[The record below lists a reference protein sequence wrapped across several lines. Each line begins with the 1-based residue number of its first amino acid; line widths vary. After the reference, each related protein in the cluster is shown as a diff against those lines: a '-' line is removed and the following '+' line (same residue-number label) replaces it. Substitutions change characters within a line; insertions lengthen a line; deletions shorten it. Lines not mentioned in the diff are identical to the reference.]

1 MTLATPAPA
10 TTQRR
15 TYPIISADSH
25 FTEPADLWVR
35 YIDPRYRE
43 RAPHV
48 ESRETTD
55 VIVCDGGDMFPVGV
69 IHGVRYKG
77 GDVKIDG
84 RYADVPASGWDP
96 AARIPEMRQDGIA
109 GEILYPTIAMRFFTI
124 EDPGFQQA
132 CIRAYNDWAADF
144 CNPHRDVYRAVGIV
158 SLDDVDAALAEMR
171 RFRDLGLVGVMIAV
185 FPDGGRM
192 YHDEHYERFWAE
204 AESLGLPVSMHIATE
219 RRVDKAA
226 KSPTDS
232 FLQYTLVQRTLIGMI
247 YAGVFDR
254 HPSLQMVSVENDA
267 GWAGNLIE
275 RMDYVERK
283 ARARNLQSTGH
294 LNREA
299 PSHYWRNNI
308 SYTFMRDR
316 TAILAREVI
325 GADRLMW
332 SSDFPH
338 GDSTW
343 PDSQEV
349 IDEQLAGVP
358 EEDQRLIL
366 HDNAARLYGLP

>member
-1 MTLATPAPA
+1 MTLATPVPA
-10 TTQRR
+10 ATRKR
-15 TYPIISADSH
+15 TFPIISADSH

-35 YIDPRYRE
+35 YIDPAYRD

-55 VIVCDGGDMFPVGV
+55 VIVCDGADMFPVGV

-77 GDVKIDG
+77 GDVKLDG

-96 AARIPEMRQDGIA
+96 AARIPEMQLDGIA
-109 GEILYPTIAMRFFTI
+109 AEVLYPTIAMRFFTI
-124 EDPGFQQA
+124 EDPGFQEA
-132 CIRAYNDWAADF
+132 CIRAYNNWAADF
-144 CNPHRDVYRAVGIV
+144 GRTHPDVFKPVGIV
-158 SLDDVDAALAEMR
+158 SLDDIDVAVREMR

-185 FPDGGRM
+185 FPDGGRA
-192 YHDEHYERFWAE
+192 YHDESYLPFWAE
-204 AESLGLPVSMHIATE
+204 AEALGLPVSMHIATE
-219 RRVDKAA
+219 RRVDKAERT
-226 KSPTDS
+226 PTET
-232 FLQYTLVQRTLIGMI
+232 FLSYTLVQRTLIGMI
-247 YAGVFDR
+247 FAGVFDR
-254 HPSLQMVSVENDA
+254 FPKLQMISVENDA

-275 RMDYVERK
+275 RMDYVQRK
-283 ARARNLQSTGH
+283 ARARNLQSAGH
-294 LNREA
+294 LNKEA
-299 PSHYWRNNI
+299 PSHYWRNNV

-343 PDSQEV
+343 PDSQQV
-349 IDEQLAGVP
+349 IDEQFEGVP
-358 EEDQRLIL
+358 EHEQRLIL
-366 HDNAARLYGLP
+366 HDNAAKLYGLP